1 VGRVERGVCGGPRAV
16 ITVITA
22 IIFVEATILMII
34 RGLRCILVVVNL
46 VPRRTTINI
55 PVEVK
60 TELERIREQ
69 LGAGDWAEFFEK
81 IIKIYEEWRSSKLEK
96 EVKEVLCNDLS
107 EARATL
113 QAWGRLLASKL
124 GDPDKIAVAL
134 KYLKLDQ
141 SGEYVVDRELCSGQ

>member
-1 VGRVERGVCGGPRAV
+1 
-16 ITVITA
+16 
-22 IIFVEATILMII
+22 MII
-34 RGLRCILVVVNL
+34 RGLRCILVVVDL

-60 TELERIREQ
+60 AELERIREQ
-69 LGAGDWAEFFEK
+69 LGAEDWAKFFK
-81 IIKIYEEWRSSKLEK
+81 RIIEIYSEWRNIKLEK
-96 EVKEVLCNDLS
+96 EVKEALCNDLS

-141 SGEYVVDRELCSGQ
+141 SGDYVVDGELCSGQ